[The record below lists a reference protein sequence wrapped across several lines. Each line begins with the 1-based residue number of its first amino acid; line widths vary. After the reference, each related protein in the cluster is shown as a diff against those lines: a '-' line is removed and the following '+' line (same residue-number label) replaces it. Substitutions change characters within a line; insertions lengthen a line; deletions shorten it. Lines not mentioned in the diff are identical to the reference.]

1 MDVIEAIL
9 ARHSVRDFSSKPIP
23 KETIMK
29 ILEVATRSPS
39 SCNGQPW
46 EVFVASCATIEKIR
60 TRYQERSRGGAGGPG
75 RPTGPGGPGGPP
87 PQPAYIQERMTTI
100 RNERLKLLGLD
111 PADPASGKVFL
122 EWGSRL
128 FGTSVLVVICMD
140 KALSS
145 NLDMGLFIQTICLAA
160 QGYGVDSF
168 IAGSLISQPDIVRQE
183 LEIPENLN
191 IITGIGLGYPNPN
204 NIINTYRSPRR
215 PIQEVVRYKS

>member
-1 MDVIEAIL
+1 MDVIKAIL
-9 ARHSVRDFSSKPIP
+9 ARHSVRDFSSKPVA
-23 KETIMK
+23 KETVMK

-39 SCNGQPW
+39 GGNGQPW
-46 EVFVASCATIEKIR
+46 EVFIASGTTIEKIR
-60 TRYQERSRGGAGGPG
+60 KMYQERSQGGT
-75 RPTGPGGPGGPP
+75 RGPGGPGGPS
-87 PQPAYIQERMTTI
+87 PQPAFIQERMSTI

-111 PADPASGKVFL
+111 PGDPASGKVFM

-128 FGTSVLVVICMD
+128 FGVPVLVVICMD

-145 NLDMGLFIQTICLAA
+145 NLDMGMFIQTICIAA
-160 QGYGVDSF
+160 QGYGIDSF
-168 IAGSLISQPDIVRQE
+168 IASAFVSQPDVLRQE
-183 LEIPENLN
+183 LGIPESLN